1 MSIKSKQR
9 LEFLLLRYMED
20 KATAA
25 EREELGQFIQ
35 NEQNEVT
42 VLEIMEELVATEKEM
57 DNYNVKNWEPLLG
70 ELLQEK
76 NKLRKRGLVRV
87 INWKRISVAA
97 SILFAVVLT
106 GYLVLFRKDTKQV
119 QVVKVTQPIDVKS
132 PEKNRAMITLANG
145 QQVHLDSA
153 VNGTLL
159 EQAGVQIMKLAD
171 GKIVYVGSTAEII
184 NNTLSNPRGSKVID
198 MTMADGSRV
207 WLNSG
212 SSVTYPV
219 AFVGEE
225 RKISITGEAYFEVM
239 QDKKHPF
246 KVDIN
251 GKGEVEVL
259 GTHFNINAYDDES
272 DIKVTLLEGSVKVNN
287 SIIEPGQQAQVSDKV
302 KIIDKVDMDEV
313 MAWKNDM
320 FDFNSADIKTIMRQI
335 GRWYDLEIIY
345 QDNISKETFSGM
357 VGRSNKVSKV
367 LMILEK
373 AGIKFRIEGKKL
385 IIMDK

>member
-119 QVVKVTQPIDVKS
+119 EVVKVTQPIDVKS

>member
-57 DNYNVKNWEPLLG
+57 ENYNVKNWEPLLG

-119 QVVKVTQPIDVKS
+119 EVVKVTQPIDVKS

>member
-1 MSIKSKQR
+1 M
-9 LEFLLLRYMED
+9 LRYMED

-119 QVVKVTQPIDVKS
+119 EVVKVTQPIDVKS
-132 PEKNRAMITLANG
+132 PEKNRAMITLATG

-302 KIIDKVDMDEV
+302 KIIDQVDLDEV

>member
-119 QVVKVTQPIDVKS
+119 EVVKVTQPIDVKS

-320 FDFNSADIKTIMRQI
+320 FDFYSADIKTIMRQI

>member
-76 NKLRKRGLVRV
+76 NKLRTRGLVRV

-119 QVVKVTQPIDVKS
+119 EVVKVTQPIDVKS

>member
-119 QVVKVTQPIDVKS
+119 EVVKVTQPIDVKS

-357 VGRSNKVSKV
+357 VGRSNNVSKV